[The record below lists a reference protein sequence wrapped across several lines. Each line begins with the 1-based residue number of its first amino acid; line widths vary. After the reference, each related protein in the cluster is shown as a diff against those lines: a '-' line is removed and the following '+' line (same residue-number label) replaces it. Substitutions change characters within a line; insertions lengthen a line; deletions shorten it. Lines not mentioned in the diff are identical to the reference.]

1 MFLMGHGGDSDTSL
15 VMPVRLALA
24 AGIIAGV
31 VLLEAALGSVID
43 AGSHFLLMGTAV
55 VAVALTAGTA
65 PALLATLAAAILSA
79 SDTDAGGSPHTHLLL
94 FVAQA
99 FVLTM
104 LVAALHNARS
114 VADVKS
120 REAEDARREGEA
132 ARRLKDEFLATI
144 SHELRTPLN
153 AVLGWVSLVR
163 SGRLDAQT
171 SDHGLES
178 IERNV
183 RRQAEI
189 TSDLLD
195 MSKALTGRLRMDCE
209 ILALADCARQAA
221 QSAKTAARAK
231 GVEIVTDLSDDSIAV
246 FADSDRMRQIARQL
260 LVNAIK
266 FTPRGGRI
274 DLSAD
279 VTRDQ
284 ARLIVRDSGPGI
296 EPAFLPH
303 VFDRFSQ
310 ADASTTR
317 TVGGL
322 GIGLALVRELVE
334 LQGGTISASNA
345 TDGTGAVMTAMFPL
359 QPGPVPAPAGAPPIA
374 RVTSP
379 LLDGL
384 RVLVVDEDADAR
396 DLLRTVLHERG
407 AVVRTVESV
416 SDALEALEVWRPD
429 VLVSDGTTDHD
440 HYSLVGKVQA
450 LEADR
455 GGRIPALALTN
466 IARTDRRLRELLAG
480 TVTSVPKPF
489 EPALL
494 TSAIA
499 RLAGRERR
507 HLPR

>member
-1 MFLMGHGGDSDTSL
+1 MFRMGHGGDSGSPQ

-24 AGIIAGV
+24 AGIIAGT
-31 VLLEAALGSVID
+31 VLLEAALGSLID

-55 VAVALTAGTA
+55 LAVALTAGTA
-65 PALLATLAAAILSA
+65 PALLATVAAAILSA
-79 SDTDAGGSPHTHLLL
+79 RNADAGRHHTPLLL

-99 FVLTM
+99 AVFTT
-104 LVAALHNARS
+104 LVGALHRARH
-114 VADVKS
+114 VARVKS
-120 REAEDARREGEA
+120 QEAEEARREGDS

-153 AVLGWVSLVR
+153 AVLGWVSLIR
-163 SGRLDAQT
+163 SGRLDAPK
-171 SDHGLES
+171 SEHGLES

-195 MSKALTGRLRMDCE
+195 MSKALTGRLRMDSS
-209 ILALADCARQAA
+209 ILALEDSARQAA
-221 QSAKTAARAK
+221 HSAKTAARAK
-231 GVEIVTDLSDDSIAV
+231 GVEIVIDFPEQSIAV
-246 FADSDRMRQIARQL
+246 FADADRMRQVAWHL

-274 DLSAD
+274 DLSAA
-279 VTRDQ
+279 VVQDQ

-296 EPAFLPH
+296 DPAFLPH
-303 VFDRFSQ
+303 VFERFSQ

-317 TVGGL
+317 TIGGL
-322 GIGLALVRELVE
+322 GIGLSLVRELVE
-334 LQGGTISASNA
+334 LQGGTITASNA

-359 QPGPVPAPAGAPPIA
+359 QPGPVPASADAPPLV
-374 RVTSP
+374 RVTAP

-384 RVLVVDEDADAR
+384 RVLVFDEDADAR
-396 DLLRTVLHERG
+396 DLLRTVLHDRG
-407 AVVRTVESV
+407 ALVRTVESV
-416 SDALEALEVWRPD
+416 GDALEALEAWRPD
-429 VLVSDGTTDHD
+429 VLVSDGATDHD
-440 HYSLVGKVQA
+440 RYSLVGKVQA

-455 GGRIPALALTN
+455 GGRIPALALTS
-466 IARTDRRLRELLAG
+466 IAWTDRRLRDLLEG
-480 TVTSVPKPF
+480 TVASVPKPF

-507 HLPR
+507 RLER